1 MAEPERPRD
10 DLERELYWA
19 AGDDASAPL
28 TPTAEL
34 RARLEELARTLHRQ
48 AGQAA
53 PWGDPL
59 LTTGSRWKR
68 RFKILMFRT
77 LRPVSRRYDRV
88 TAELASTCVAMA
100 DRLVRAE
107 DDLRR
112 QEEELAVL
120 SRRVRELLAE
130 RDARREASA

>member
-1 MAEPERPRD
+1 MTDDERPRAT
-10 DLERELYWA
+10 LEREIAWA
-19 AGDDASAPL
+19 AADDASAPL

-68 RFKILMFRT
+68 RFKILLFR
-77 LRPVSRRYDRV
+77 LVRPVSRRYDRV
-88 TAELASTCVAMA
+88 TAELASIGVALA
-100 DRLVRAE
+100 DRLTRSE
-107 DDLRR
+107 EDLRR
-112 QEEELAVL
+112 QEEELARL
-120 SRRVRELLAE
+120 SRHVRELLAE
-130 RDARREASA
+130 REARRAP

>member
-1 MAEPERPRD
+1 MTEPERPRAM
-10 DLERELYWA
+10 LERELSWA
-19 AGDDASAPL
+19 AADDASAPL

-59 LTTGSRWKR
+59 LTGGSRWKR
-68 RFKILMFRT
+68 RFKILMFRL

-88 TAELASTCVAMA
+88 TAELASIGVALA
-100 DRLVRAE
+100 DRVTRAE
-107 DDLRR
+107 EDLRR
-112 QEEELAVL
+112 QEEELARL

-130 RDARREASA
+130 RDASA